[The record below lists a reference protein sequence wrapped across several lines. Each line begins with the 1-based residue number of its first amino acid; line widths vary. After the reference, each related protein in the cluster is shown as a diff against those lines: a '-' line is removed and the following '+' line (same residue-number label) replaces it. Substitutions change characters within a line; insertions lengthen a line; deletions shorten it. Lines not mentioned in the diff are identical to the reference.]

1 MDWLLAPVDAA
12 RAHEVGLAV
21 AWHGRSMVLAWG
33 LLAPLAVLI
42 ARYFKVMPGQDW
54 PRELDNQT
62 WWRSHWLGQS
72 VVVLLT
78 IVGIALVFGGGGD
91 WNLHARLG
99 YAVLV
104 LALAQVGFGLFR
116 GTKGGPGDVDI
127 HGDHYDMTPWRV
139 MFEWVHKLT
148 GYGLL
153 VIAMLTVALGLW
165 HANAPVWMWLSL
177 GLWWLALAVAAI
189 RLQRRGYAIDTY
201 QAIWGPGSEHPG
213 NRRKPIGWGIR
224 RPDHRQ
230 PGE

>member
-78 IVGIALVFGGGGD
+78 VIGISLVFGGGGD

-116 GTKGGPGDVDI
+116 GTKGGPGEVDI
-127 HGDHYDMTPWRV
+127 HGDHYDMTLWRV

-148 GYGLL
+148 GYALL
-153 VIAMLTVALGLW
+153 VIAMFTVALGMW

-177 GLWWLALAVAAI
+177 SLWWLALAIAAI

-224 RPDHRQ
+224 RPSGPQ